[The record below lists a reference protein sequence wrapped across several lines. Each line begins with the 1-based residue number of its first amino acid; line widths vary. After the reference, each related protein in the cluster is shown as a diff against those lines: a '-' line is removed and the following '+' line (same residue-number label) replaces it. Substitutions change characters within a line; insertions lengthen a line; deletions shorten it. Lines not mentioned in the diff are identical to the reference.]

1 MTVKVRFAPSPTGL
15 LHLGNI
21 KAAVINWLFARAAG
35 GQFMLRIDD
44 TDLERSTREFEDAI
58 RSDMTWLGLTWDETA
73 KQSDR
78 QDAYDAAVA
87 QLKASGH
94 LYACYETGEELE
106 RKRGLQRASGR
117 PPVYDRAG
125 LKLTDADRQKL
136 EAEGRRPHWRFK
148 LDGARESWDDLVR
161 GTQEVD
167 TASLSDPVLI
177 REDGR
182 ALYTLSSVVDDGH
195 FGITH
200 IIRGEDH
207 VSNTAAQ
214 LQLFRALGYDV
225 PTFGHFA
232 LIVDVDGAPL
242 SKRAGSLTIGALAE
256 KGIEAPA
263 IVSLLARLGTPDP
276 VVAWVS
282 ASAAVE
288 GFDLG
293 RFGRSAAR
301 FDDRELERLSAQL
314 LHDMP
319 FAQAAVRLADMD
331 ISGIDEMLWDV
342 ARPNLTKLA
351 DIADWRAV
359 VREPVEPVINDADFA
374 AAAASLLPDGEL
386 TEESWKQWTDAVKA
400 ETGARG
406 KGLFMPLRQALTG
419 RDHGP
424 EMKKLL
430 PLIGRDRISKR
441 LQGIIA

>member
-21 KAAVINWLFARAAG
+21 KAAVINWLYTRAAG
-35 GQFMLRIDD
+35 GKFMLRIDD
-44 TDLERSTREFEDAI
+44 TDLERSTKEFEDAI
-58 RSDMTWLGLTWDETA
+58 RSDMNWLGLTWDETA
-73 KQSDR
+73 KQSER
-78 QDAYDAAVA
+78 QGAYDAAVE

-125 LKLTDADRQKL
+125 LKLTDEQRQAL

-148 LDGARESWDDLVR
+148 LDGARESWNDLVR
-161 GTQEVD
+161 GEQEVD

-214 LQLFRALGYDV
+214 VQLFRALGYDV

-232 LIVDVDGAPL
+232 LIVDADGAPL

-276 VVAWVS
+276 VVAWSS

-288 GFDLG
+288 EFDLG
-293 RFGRSAAR
+293 RFGRAAAR
-301 FDDRELERLSAQL
+301 FDDRELERLSAQI
-314 LHDMP
+314 LHEMP
-319 FAQAAVRLADMD
+319 FSEAADRLSVLE
-331 ISGIDEMLWDV
+331 IEGIDEALWGV

-359 VREPVEPVINDADFA
+359 VREPVEPVIADEKFA
-374 AAAASLLPDGEL
+374 ATAASLLPEGEL
-386 TEESWKQWTDAVKA
+386 TEESWKAWTDAVKA
-400 ETGARG
+400 ETGAKG
-406 KGLFMPLRQALTG
+406 KSLFMPLRQALTG
-419 RDHGP
+419 REHGP

-430 PLIGRDRISKR
+430 PLIGRDRIAKR